1 MIVIFYFYMKNRFQA
16 KFKNNT
22 INKEGLKYILFV
34 NKIYQFVGSDTQLK
48 SLVFIKK
55 KKLRRYKQKGLAAW
69 FKFPYATIPICT
81 MYKLFIKTL
90 ALMV

>member
-55 KKLRRYKQKGLAAW
+55 KKKVTKIQTKRLSR
-69 FKFPYATIPICT
+69 
-81 MYKLFIKTL
+81 
-90 ALMV
+90 MV